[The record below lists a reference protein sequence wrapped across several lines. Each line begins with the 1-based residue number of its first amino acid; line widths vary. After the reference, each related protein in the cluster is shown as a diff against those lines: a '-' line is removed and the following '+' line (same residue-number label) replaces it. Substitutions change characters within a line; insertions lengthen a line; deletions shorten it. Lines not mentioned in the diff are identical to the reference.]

1 MLTEKEWRFFK
12 RVIEEGIPFNRFIG
26 LKIVDAKEGFVV
38 LKITFRPEFV
48 GDPRRPALHGGLTSM
63 ILDSVGG
70 AAGMTTLRSTKD
82 RLATIDLR
90 VDYLQPGD
98 PEDLF
103 AEGKIVKSGN
113 RIIFTEMVAFQGEHK
128 RIVAEGRG
136 VYHVRRIEHSE
147 SLS

>member
-1 MLTEKEWRFFK
+1 MLTEKEWGFF
-12 RVIEEGIPFNRFIG
+12 RHVIEEKIPFNRFIG
-26 LKIVDAKEGFVV
+26 LKVVEAKEGFVV
-38 LKITFRPEFV
+38 LKILFRPEFI

-98 PEDLF
+98 TEDLF

-113 RIIFTEMVAFQGEHK
+113 RIIFTHMIAFQGDHK

-136 VYHVRRIEHSE
+136 VYHVRRIGHLE